1 MRVIV
6 TGAGGFIGS
15 HLCER
20 LLSSVEEVIG
30 IDAFTPLY
38 PRKLKEGNLAGLRA
52 VPGFRLLERDLLNPD
67 LRRDFEGTDA
77 ICHLAARAGV
87 RSSAEVGFTRDNVLA
102 TEAVVRAAAAA
113 GVRRL
118 VLASSSSVYG
128 QMKGA
133 IREEAPLRPLSA
145 YGRSKRDAE
154 LRACDVA
161 HGSGLEL
168 VVLRFFTVYGPR
180 QRPDMA
186 FARFIH
192 AALGGPRMALL
203 GDGRQMRD
211 FTYVQ
216 DAVEAIALA
225 LSHGQGGRVYN
236 VSGQSTASV
245 GDTLA
250 RLAAA
255 LDRDAQLVRVPAD
268 PREPALT
275 AADITRARV
284 ELGYEPAVSLDRG
297 IEMQVAAALED
308 GARAA
313 PAARHS

>member
-20 LLSSVEEVIG
+20 LLSSGEEVIG

-38 PRKLKEGNLAGLRA
+38 PRKLKEANLAGLRA
-52 VPGFRLLERDLLNPD
+52 ARGFRLRERDLLDPH
-67 LRRDFEGTDA
+67 LRRDFEGAGA

-87 RSSAEVGFTRDNVLA
+87 RSAAEVGFIRDNMLA

-113 GVRRL
+113 GVRRV

-128 QMKGA
+128 QMKGVT
-133 IREEAPLRPLSA
+133 REEAPLRPLSA

-154 LRACDVA
+154 LRARHVA
-161 HGSGLEL
+161 DGSGLEL
-168 VVLRFFTVYGPR
+168 VILRLFTVYGPR

-186 FARFIH
+186 FARFVH

-203 GDGRQMRD
+203 GDGLQVRD

-225 LSHGQGGRVYN
+225 VRHGEGGRVYN
-236 VSGQSTASV
+236 ISGQSTASV
-245 GDTLA
+245 GDALA

-255 LDRDAQLVRVPAD
+255 LDRDAQLVPAPAD

-275 AADITRARV
+275 AADITCARV
-284 ELGYEPAVSLDRG
+284 ELGYEPVVSLDRG
-297 IEMQVAAALED
+297 IEMQASAALAD
-308 GARAA
+308 GTRAA
-313 PAARHS
+313 TAGRHS